1 MPVYMVDRNLNGI
14 SMDALAAAQRSA
26 IDTAAT
32 MRADGADIRYLRS
45 TFVPGSGR
53 CLCLFEA
60 SDEQAVERLNKS
72 ASLPFEQ
79 ITEAL
84 DLPAPA

>member
-1 MPVYMVDRNLNGI
+1 MPVYMVDRNLSGI
-14 SMDALAAAQRSA
+14 QMDALAAAQRSA
-26 IDTAAT
+26 IETAAE
-32 MRADGADIRYLRS
+32 MRGAGSDIRYLRS

-60 SDEQAVERLNKS
+60 SDLAAVERLNQA
-72 ASLPFEQ
+72 ASLPFEH
-79 ITEAL
+79 IIEAL

>member
-32 MRADGADIRYLRS
+32 MRADGTDVRYLRS

-53 CLCLFEA
+53 CLCLFDA
-60 SDEQAVERLNKS
+60 SDVGAVERLNKA
-72 ASLPFEQ
+72 ASLPYEE
-79 ITEAL
+79 IIEAL
-84 DLPAPA
+84 DLSAPA